1 MNTLKAE
8 FGVQVRAMLKQI
20 RENKAIRGLVFIS
33 AKPDN
38 FIAGADIN
46 MIARAQNAQEAEELA
61 RQGQQVMAE
70 IHALSIPVIA
80 AIHGACLGGGLE
92 LALACHSR
100 ICTDDA
106 KTVLGLPEVQLGL
119 LPGSG
124 GTQRLPRLVGVST
137 ALEMILTG
145 KQLRARQ
152 ALKAGLVDEVVPHA
166 ILLEAA
172 VELALKGR
180 QAKRPLPVRER
191 VLAGPLGR
199 TLLFSMAGKKTEQ
212 KTKGNYPA
220 AKRILEVIEVGLS
233 QGSSSGYAAEAKAF
247 GELAMTPQSQALRN
261 IFFASTE
268 SQALRNIFFAST
280 EVKKDPG
287 SEAQPAPLHA
297 IGVLGGGLMG
307 GGISF
312 VTASKGKLP
321 VRIKDIN
328 AKGINHALQYS
339 WQNLDQKVIR
349 RHIKANERD
358 KTLALISGTTD
369 YSGFAHRDLV
379 IEAVFEDL
387 ALKQQMVADVE
398 QHCAPHTIFASN
410 TSSLPIGDIAARAQ
424 RPEQV
429 IGLHYFSPV
438 EKMPLV
444 EVIPHAST
452 SPQTVATVVKLAKM
466 QGKTPIVVAD
476 KAGFYVNRI
485 LAPYINEAMRLLTE
499 GEKIEHVD
507 EALVKFGFP
516 VGPIQLLDE
525 VGIDTGTKIIPVLE
539 DAYGDRFSPPA
550 NIVSA
555 ILKDDRKGRKNER
568 GFYLYGAK
576 GRKSKKQVDPSVY
589 GLIPTTGQGK
599 LSPVQCAERCVMMML
614 NEAARCF
621 GEQVI
626 KSARDGDIGAVFGI
640 GFPPFLGGPFRYM
653 DTLGAEQTLE
663 VVGECMNLPASVD
676 VLPELTPCGDV
687 GLVSAYLQAL
697 CNEGVASALVISH
710 LPLVGYLVSEL
721 CPGET
726 PPMFTTSAIA
736 NVALDE
742 TGKGVFNW
750 QMSPCNLKM
759 AKAI

>member
-1 MNTLKAE
+1 MDMISAFNLTVRLDNVAVITIDVPDEKMNTLKAE

-20 RENKAIRGLVFIS
+20 RENKAVRGLVFIS

-46 MIARAQNAQEAEELA
+46 MIARAQSAQEAEDLA

-70 IHALSIPVIA
+70 IHALSIPVVA

-137 ALEMILTG
+137 ALEMMLTG

-152 ALKAGLVDEVVPHA
+152 ALKVGLVDEVVPHS

-172 VELALKGR
+172 VERALKGR
-180 QAKRPLPVRER
+180 QASRPLPVRER

-220 AKRILEVIEVGLS
+220 AKRILDVIEIGLS

-247 GELAMTPQSQALRN
+247 GELAMTPQSQALR
-261 IFFASTE
+261 S
-268 SQALRNIFFAST
+268 IFFAST

-287 SEAQPAPLHA
+287 SDAEPAPLHA
-297 IGVLGGGLMG
+297 VGVLGGGLMG
-307 GGISF
+307 GGIAF
-312 VTASKGKLP
+312 VTASKGNLP

-328 AKGINHALQYS
+328 PKGINHALQYS
-339 WQNLDQKVIR
+339 WQNLDRKVKR
-349 RHIKANERD
+349 RHIKASERD
-358 KTLALISGTTD
+358 RTLAAITGTTD
-369 YSGFAHRDLV
+369 YSGFTHRDVV

-398 QHCAPHTIFASN
+398 EHCAPHTIFASN
-410 TSSLPIGDIAARAQ
+410 TSSLPIGDIAAKAV
-424 RPEQV
+424 RPERV

-452 SPQTVATVVKLAKM
+452 SPQTVATVVKLAKK

-485 LAPYINEAMRLLTE
+485 LAPYINEALRLLTE

-539 DAYGDRFSPPA
+539 AAYGDRFSPPA

-568 GFYLYGAK
+568 GFYLYSAK
-576 GRKSKKQVDPSVY
+576 GRKSKRQVDPSVY
-589 GLIPTTGQGK
+589 GLISVTGQAK
-599 LSPVQCAERCVMMML
+599 LSAVQCAERCVMMML

-621 GEQVI
+621 GEQAI
-626 KSARDGDIGAVFGI
+626 KNARDGDIGAVFGI

-653 DTLGAEQTLE
+653 DTLGASE
-663 VVGECMNLPASVD
+663 VVAILQRLATQYGSRF
-676 VLPELTPCGDV
+676 TPCDELLQRAERGQTFWPARETV
-687 GLVSAYLQAL
+687 FVS
-697 CNEGVASALVISH
+697 
-710 LPLVGYLVSEL
+710 
-721 CPGET
+721 
-726 PPMFTTSAIA
+726 
-736 NVALDE
+736 
-742 TGKGVFNW
+742 
-750 QMSPCNLKM
+750 
-759 AKAI
+759 

>member
-1 MNTLKAE
+1 MAMASAFNLTVRLDNVAVITIDVPDEKMNTLKAE
-8 FGVQVRAMLKQI
+8 FGVQVREMLKQI

-46 MIARAQNAQEAEELA
+46 MIARAQSAQEAEELA

-70 IHALSIPVIA
+70 IHSLPIPTIA

-145 KQLRARQ
+145 KLRARQ
-152 ALKAGLVDEVVPHA
+152 ALKAGLVDDVVPHS

-180 QAKRPLPVRER
+180 QARRVLPVRER

-199 TLLFSMAGKKTEQ
+199 ALLFSMVGKKTEQ

-220 AKRILEVIEVGLS
+220 AKRILEVIETGLS

-247 GELAMTPQSQALRN
+247 GELAMTPQSQALRS
-261 IFFASTE
+261 IFFASTD
-268 SQALRNIFFAST
+268 
-280 EVKKDPG
+280 VKKDPG
-287 SEAQPAPLHA
+287 SDAEPAPLNA
-297 IGVLGGGLMG
+297 VGVLGGGLMG
-307 GGISF
+307 GGIAF
-312 VTASKGKLP
+312 VTASKAKLP

-328 AKGINHALQYS
+328 PKGINHALQYS
-339 WQNLDQKVIR
+339 WQNLDRKVKR
-349 RHIKANERD
+349 RHIKASERD
-358 KTLALISGTTD
+358 KTVAMISGTTD
-369 YSGFAHRDLV
+369 YRGFAHRDLV

-410 TSSLPIGDIAARAQ
+410 TSSLPIGDIAAKAA

-429 IGLHYFSPV
+429 IGLHFFSPV

-452 SPQTVATVVKLAKM
+452 SPQTVSTVVKLAKK

-485 LAPYINEAMRLLTE
+485 LAPYINEAMRLLVE

-539 DAYGDRFSPPA
+539 AAYGERFSPPA

-589 GLIPTTGQGK
+589 GLIPTTGQAK
-599 LSPVQCAERCVMMML
+599 LSAVQCAERCVMMML

-653 DTLGAEQTLE
+653 DTLGADE
-663 VVGECMNLPASVD
+663 VVAILQRLATQYGPRF
-676 VLPELTPCGDV
+676 TPCDELLQMAERGQTFWSARETV
-687 GLVSAYLQAL
+687 LVS
-697 CNEGVASALVISH
+697 
-710 LPLVGYLVSEL
+710 
-721 CPGET
+721 
-726 PPMFTTSAIA
+726 
-736 NVALDE
+736 
-742 TGKGVFNW
+742 
-750 QMSPCNLKM
+750 
-759 AKAI
+759 